1 MRVLLASPRAEFV
14 RDIERLWKLPDSDL
28 KTVTS
33 RESLVSALA
42 GPLDVA
48 FVHSSFLQHENLDV
62 FSFLK
67 GYNPEAALVVLYDD
81 VIEQEDADRVVERG
95 AIGVLIRP
103 TISNL
108 EAYAG
113 QYSRQLA
120 DVSNERM
127 TEDEL
132 WKTLLGETPEMR
144 KILRTVYKVAPTT
157 STVLIT
163 GESGSG
169 KEFLAKIVHRLSK
182 RAEKPFV
189 AVNCGAIPESI
200 VESELF
206 GSKKGAFT
214 GAIADKK
221 GLFESAAGGTLFLDE
236 VGELSQATQVKL
248 LRFLQSKEIRRVGE
262 TENRYLD
269 VRIIA
274 ATNKDLQKAMQEG
287 AFREDLYYRLNTFHL
302 DLPPLRERKI
312 VIPNL
317 IAYFITRNN
326 KEYGKRVQTL
336 DAAAQAAL
344 AAYSYP
350 GNIRE
355 LENIIEHAV
364 VLSEDGAIRLEDLPE
379 NVQKQSVPPQRM
391 LLSLQ
396 GKEPP
401 RELPLEEPGNEEIIP
416 LEDLERQYIVHAIS
430 VMKGVPLSAIA
441 EKLGIGRTTLWRKLA
456 KYKIE
461 FKE

>member
-1 MRVLLASPRAEFV
+1 MRVLLASPKAEFV
-14 RDIERLWKLPDSDL
+14 RDIERLWRLPDSDL
-28 KTVTS
+28 RTVTS
-33 RESLVSALA
+33 RESLVSALSK
-42 GPLDVA
+42 PLDVA

-67 GYNPEAALVVLYDD
+67 GQNPEAALVVIYDD
-81 VIEQEDADRVVERG
+81 VIEQEEADRVVERG
-95 AIGVLIRP
+95 AIGVLSHP
-103 TISNL
+103 TVSNL

-120 DVSNERM
+120 DVSHERLN
-127 TEDEL
+127 EDEL

-169 KEFLAKIVHRLSK
+169 KEFLANIVHKLSK
-182 RAEKPFV
+182 RAERPFV
-189 AVNCGAIPESI
+189 AVNCGAIPENI

-269 VRIIA
+269 VRVIA
-274 ATNKDLQKAMQEG
+274 ATNKDLQKAIKEG
-287 AFREDLYYRLNTFHL
+287 TFREDLYYRLNTFHL
-302 DLPPLRERKI
+302 DLPPLRDRKI

-317 IAYFITRNN
+317 IAYFIVRNN
-326 KEYGKRVQTL
+326 KEYGKHVQTL

-344 AAYSYP
+344 AAYPYP

-364 VLSEDGAIRLEDLPE
+364 VLSEGGAIRLEDLPE

-391 LLSLQ
+391 LLALQ
-396 GKEPP
+396 G
-401 RELPLEEPGNEEIIP
+401 RESPGGLPLEEPGNEEIIP
-416 LEDLERQYIVHAIS
+416 LEDLERQYIVHALS
-430 VMKGVPLSAIA
+430 VMKGMPLNAIA
-441 EKLGIGRTTLWRKLA
+441 EKLGIGRTTLWRKLT
-456 KYKIE
+456 KYKID